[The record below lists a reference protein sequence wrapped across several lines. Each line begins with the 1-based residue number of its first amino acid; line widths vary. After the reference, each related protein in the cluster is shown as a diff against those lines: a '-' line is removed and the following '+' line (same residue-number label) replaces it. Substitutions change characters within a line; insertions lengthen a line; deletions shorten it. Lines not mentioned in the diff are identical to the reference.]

1 MLELII
7 GQRNGGDGSG
17 HSSVLQHWSKWAHSS
32 GSLRF
37 G

>member
-17 HSSVLQHWSKWAHSS
+17 HSSVLQHWSKWALN
-32 GSLRF
+32 SLSLQF
-37 G
+37 D